1 MTGRP
6 RLVLAAAFVGALSA
20 PAAAQDALSAPAAA
34 QDALSAPA
42 AAQDALE
49 ERPPTE
55 RISRVAIVPFAN
67 ITGAAI
73 DGWIGV
79 GIAETLSAE
88 LPPEAFEVIAHE
100 FLANAIRNMDLADD
114 VSPGDVAVLAL
125 GRQVGARW
133 VVSGGYQRVGDQIR
147 ITAWLVEVSTGAVV
161 RSAKVDGAVADLFA
175 LQDRIAKALVT
186 GAVQNVADATAR
198 PDPTVAVPGPDD
210 GAIGSALAPA
220 TRSRMASPP
229 PAVLAPPAPGS
240 PSPESGE
247 PGDVAEIPSTPSS
260 GGAALLGVIDGP
272 PPPIA
277 PEVMTRDAEGRT
289 TVRAIKLTRGL
300 RLDGQLDEEVYHS
313 VPPITDLLQQVP
325 DEGSLATE
333 KTEAWIMFDQNNLY
347 FAARVWD
354 SAPPSEWVA
363 NEMRRD
369 SRALFQND
377 TFGMSFDTF
386 YDRRNAFFFYTNA
399 LGGMTD
405 QRVRSDGNNIDW
417 NTVWDA
423 RTGRFEGGWTQEVA
437 IPFKSLRYRSGPNQ
451 VWGVQFRR
459 VMRKKNEYA
468 HLTPVP
474 VSMGRGAVHHLA
486 SAGTLVGMEVPDGGV
501 NLEFKPYGI
510 GGVTTNLREDP
521 PVRNDG
527 DGDAGF
533 DVKYGITQSVTAD
546 LTYNTDFAQVEVDE
560 QQVNLTRFS
569 LFFPEKREFFL
580 EGQGIFNFGRGGF
593 GGGGGRGG
601 ETPTVFFSRQIGL
614 QDGEVVPIIAGGR
627 VTGKMGVFDVGALSI
642 QTDDEPISGAVP
654 TNFTAVRVKRDILR
668 RSSIGGIFTN
678 RSVSLVGDGANQ
690 AYGVDGI
697 FSFYDNVEFL
707 TYFAK
712 TRTPGIA
719 DRDKSYQGRFRYN
732 GDRYGV
738 TADHLVVE
746 DDFIPE
752 VGFVRR
758 DNFKRTNVL
767 GRFSPRPQS
776 IESVRQFT
784 FEGRIDYFVTA
795 DTGLLETRRR
805 VARFSTELEN
815 SDLIGIDF
823 TNTFER
829 LDEPFDIAPDVT
841 IPVGGYGFSDVR
853 LSYLLG
859 QQRRVSGSF
868 SFQTGEFW
876 SGDITSAAY
885 SRGRITVLDQF
896 SIEPSVSANWVDL
909 PEGSFT
915 TTLVQSRFNYTFTPR
930 MFFSGLLQYNSSGN
944 SLSSNLRLRWEYT
957 PGSEL
962 FILPRT
968 AIPTPCFRTVSRS
981 FAIRGLSSRSIGSSG
996 SGGASA
1002 INCWRPVL
1010 NLPTC

>member
-1 MTGRP
+1 MEILSREPVQKTVRQ
-6 RLVLAAAFVGALSA
+6 LLALAAALVG
-20 PAAAQDALSAPAAA
+20 
-34 QDALSAPA
+34 ALSAPA

-614 QDGEVVPIIAGGR
+614 QDGEVVPIIA
-627 VTGKMGVFDVGALSI
+627 
-642 QTDDEPISGAVP
+642 
-654 TNFTAVRVKRDILR
+654 
-668 RSSIGGIFTN
+668 
-678 RSVSLVGDGANQ
+678 
-690 AYGVDGI
+690 
-697 FSFYDNVEFL
+697 
-707 TYFAK
+707 
-712 TRTPGIA
+712 
-719 DRDKSYQGRFRYN
+719 
-732 GDRYGV
+732 
-738 TADHLVVE
+738 
-746 DDFIPE
+746 E
-752 VGFVRR
+752 V
-758 DNFKRTNVL
+758 
-767 GRFSPRPQS
+767 
-776 IESVRQFT
+776 
-784 FEGRIDYFVTA
+784 A
-795 DTGLLETRRR
+795 
-805 VARFSTELEN
+805 
-815 SDLIGIDF
+815 
-823 TNTFER
+823 
-829 LDEPFDIAPDVT
+829 
-841 IPVGGYGFSDVR
+841 
-853 LSYLLG
+853 
-859 QQRRVSGSF
+859 
-868 SFQTGEFW
+868 
-876 SGDITSAAY
+876 
-885 SRGRITVLDQF
+885 
-896 SIEPSVSANWVDL
+896 
-909 PEGSFT
+909 
-915 TTLVQSRFNYTFTPR
+915 
-930 MFFSGLLQYNSSGN
+930 
-944 SLSSNLRLRWEYT
+944 
-957 PGSEL
+957 
-962 FILPRT
+962 
-968 AIPTPCFRTVSRS
+968 
-981 FAIRGLSSRSIGSSG
+981 
-996 SGGASA
+996 
-1002 INCWRPVL
+1002 
-1010 NLPTC
+1010 